1 MRGKNNAF
9 SEKRSTKST
18 NSFQTIASSSSS
30 SMSANTNSTSTNPK
44 YKNRRIFHVDSDN
57 SEPSEPDDYDI
68 LEEVDED
75 QGSYVSSTRRSRG
88 YRDNKSDDYQ
98 EKSAGR
104 KSRSLSSLATR
115 ERSPPTN
122 SLKNRRGRTLPRTT
136 SESPLKHQPPPTD
149 KIPEEE
155 DASKLDRRKKY
166 DPGIYNRRR
175 QNKILRTRPSE
186 SSSFG
191 DGVRLSKYGTW
202 KEIRK
207 TQREKKL
214 EKEELNTLRED
225 IRDSL
230 SSLDYITEKELSEGG
245 IIHSIYGKIRNDSF
259 LNSICT
265 YNKDILSMI
274 VSVYTSFGS
283 KMIIQTRTQ
292 IMIWHILEK
301 LRRFWMYTNQALP
314 TYQEILQDSETVEF
328 LKSIAYLSYMV
339 MNTDACILTGF
350 LENDRAK
357 HKLYISFRHH
367 GIKVEKKRLDTFDIA
382 EYAEDGYGLG
392 GSGMEVQLADCPLVE
407 FLASIHSHTST
418 KNEPLSKN
426 KILEGLPFLCGLSS
440 EDGSESQKIVRMFLE
455 ALSGIPS
462 PNIRK
467 PSHYLDSLSRLWEET
482 QLVFLTCVYEARL
495 RKIQIFPPP
504 DNSKVI
510 NLGLTKLHQHEL
522 ICLSWY
528 LANLDS
534 ETVNLEVLMLQ
545 DCDIDDD
552 GIKLL
557 GKCIF
562 QKPKKLLL
570 TGNQL
575 SMDGL
580 HSCFKMWKQNDKC
593 YLRSLDMSNCSLD
606 DECLSKLTPILSS
619 LEEIY
624 LNDNYFTWYGV
635 RKISTTRR
643 KTKRLKKIELGRCNI
658 NDHAF
663 YELIP
668 LILRTEV
675 VILDGNDLYPL
686 ELRIFARHLKEK
698 AGEGSNAMKLKTL
711 VLSNCNLL
719 DDCLFELSRCI
730 TYVPNVDL
738 RNNKFTI
745 EGLRTLAKFC
755 RKRDMGELKA
765 INLRG
770 CGITSDEVGELSD
783 VLVKFETLNLAG
795 NNLKGKTGI
804 EEFCQALSSQEVKL
818 KFIDLRHCRLH
829 EHSQKLIQ
837 DTCRKLKIDHK
848 IF

>member
-1 MRGKNNAF
+1 M
-9 SEKRSTKST
+9 T
-18 NSFQTIASSSSS
+18 
-30 SMSANTNSTSTNPK
+30 
-44 YKNRRIFHVDSDN
+44 
-57 SEPSEPDDYDI
+57 
-68 LEEVDED
+68 
-75 QGSYVSSTRRSRG
+75 
-88 YRDNKSDDYQ
+88 
-98 EKSAGR
+98 
-104 KSRSLSSLATR
+104 
-115 ERSPPTN
+115 
-122 SLKNRRGRTLPRTT
+122 
-136 SESPLKHQPPPTD
+136 
-149 KIPEEE
+149 
-155 DASKLDRRKKY
+155 
-166 DPGIYNRRR
+166 
-175 QNKILRTRPSE
+175 
-186 SSSFG
+186 
-191 DGVRLSKYGTW
+191 
-202 KEIRK
+202 
-207 TQREKKL
+207 
-214 EKEELNTLRED
+214 
-225 IRDSL
+225 
-230 SSLDYITEKELSEGG
+230 
-245 IIHSIYGKIRNDSF
+245 
-259 LNSICT
+259 
-265 YNKDILSMI
+265 
-274 VSVYTSFGS
+274 
-283 KMIIQTRTQ
+283 IQTRTQ

-314 TYQEILQDSETVEF
+314 TYQEILQA
-328 LKSIAYLSYMV
+328 K
-339 MNTDACILTGF
+339 
-350 LENDRAK
+350 NDRAK

-367 GIKVEKKRLDTFDIA
+367 GIKVEKKKRLDTFDIA

-407 FLASIHSHTST
+407 FWHRFILTH
-418 KNEPLSKN
+418 PLKTNLFQKN

-440 EDGSESQKIVRMFLE
+440 EDGSESQKIVRMFFR
-455 ALSGIPS
+455 S
-462 PNIRK
+462 
-467 PSHYLDSLSRLWEET
+467 SLWNSFSKHSKTISLPGFSESTLGRNAT
-482 QLVFLTCVYEARL
+482 H
-495 RKIQIFPPP
+495 
-504 DNSKVI
+504 NSKVI

-675 VILDGNDLYPL
+675 VILDGNDL
-686 ELRIFARHLKEK
+686 
-698 AGEGSNAMKLKTL
+698 
-711 VLSNCNLL
+711 
-719 DDCLFELSRCI
+719 CI

-770 CGITSDEVGELSD
+770 CGITSDGGGRA
-783 VLVKFETLNLAG
+783 FRCT
-795 NNLKGKTGI
+795 
-804 EEFCQALSSQEVKL
+804 
-818 KFIDLRHCRLH
+818 
-829 EHSQKLIQ
+829 
-837 DTCRKLKIDHK
+837 RKI
-848 IF
+848 